1 MGTRMQL
8 MKKKEQTVQH
18 TNSKLR
24 EQILLTYSVQ
34 KCSEQNKTDLCHNI
48 PQAQQ
53 QCCYSLKNVIFFI
66 CYQIIPFTIV
76 QFESSL
82 NFKSD

>member
-34 KCSEQNKTDLCHNI
+34 KCSEQNKTVLCHNI
-48 PQAQQ
+48 DVQHTTSTTTMLLQFKK
-53 QCCYSLKNVIFFI
+53 CHILYMLSNNSVYSLNH
-66 CYQIIPFTIV
+66 P
-76 QFESSL
+76 
-82 NFKSD
+82 